1 LKNYRSIFG
10 AAGVFFNK
18 HKTPAPGIAI
28 LFLGECG
35 TYSKRQTPKRVRGLG
50 NLVGA

>member
-1 LKNYRSIFG
+1 LKLQEYFG

-28 LFLGECG
+28 LFLGEAER
-35 TYSKRQTPKRVRGLG
+35 T
-50 NLVGA
+50 